1 MKIPIKNLYYL
12 LSYVWNVNWEINWSS
27 VGVEEDSSALNMLCR
42 ILITTTE
49 RILRKGLDR
58 GYLDDRESLYGIRGR
73 INITESIK
81 SNGFSNS
88 RLTCDF
94 DELDYSVIHNKV
106 IKTTF
111 QVLIK
116 TSGVDKSLK
125 EEMHFLLGRFQTIDA
140 IKLSTSVFSNLK
152 LNSNNRQ
159 YRIPISICHLLYEQL
174 LPNVDS
180 GKFQF
185 VELSGEKLFKIF
197 EKFLFN
203 FYSKHLN
210 ETSYKSIKKE
220 GMTWQDSIIV
230 NGNDDFLPS
239 METDISLF
247 NEHSRLVIECK
258 FYFSAL
264 QVRKFGENETSGKF
278 ISVHIYQLYAYLKN
292 QSIKHRLPISG
303 MIIYPENGKSISSQ
317 YHIHGHDVLIKTI
330 DLNKSA
336 ATIHQSLINA
346 LDFCKNS
353 HLEKEFG

>member
-1 MKIPIKNLYYL
+1 M
-12 LSYVWNVNWEINWSS
+12 SYVWDVNWDINWTS
-27 VGVEEDSSALNMLCR
+27 VGIEEDRSALNMLSR
-42 ILITTTE
+42 ILITSTE

-58 GYLDDRESLYGIRGR
+58 GYLDDRESIYGIRGR

-81 SNGFSNS
+81 SNDISNS

-111 QVLIK
+111 EALIK
-116 TSGVDKSLK
+116 TSGIDKSLK
-125 EEMHFLLGRFQTIDA
+125 EEMHFLLGKFQTIDP
-140 IKLSTSVFSNLK
+140 IKLSISVFSNLK

-159 YRIPISICHLLYEQL
+159 YRLPISICHLLYEQL
-174 LPNVDS
+174 LPNADS
-180 GKFQF
+180 GKFEF
-185 VELSGEKLFKIF
+185 VELSDEKLFKIF

-220 GMTWQDSIIV
+220 GMTWQDSILV

-247 NEHSRLVIECK
+247 NDHSRLVIECK

-278 ISVHIYQLYAYLKN
+278 ISGHIYQLYAYLKN
-292 QSIKHRLPISG
+292 QSLKYRVPISG
-303 MIIYPENGKSISSQ
+303 MLIYPENGKNISSH
-317 YHIHGHDVLIKTI
+317 YHIHGHNFLIKTI
-330 DLNKSA
+330 DLDMPA
-336 ATIHQSLINA
+336 ASIHQNLIEA
-346 LDFCKNS
+346 LGFCKNS
-353 HLEKEFG
+353 VIELELSL